1 MFTLNTLTFTYTFEY
16 DNDTIFFSYFQ
27 PYTLTDLKDYLFMM
41 NKTLKEDFI
50 KNNLKVQKLCDTVDK
65 NPCLLLTISENVN
78 EQNLQK

>member
-16 DNDTIFFSYFQ
+16 DNDTVFFSYFQ

-50 KNNLKVQKLCDTVDK
+50 KNNLKV
-65 NPCLLLTISENVN
+65 
-78 EQNLQK
+78 